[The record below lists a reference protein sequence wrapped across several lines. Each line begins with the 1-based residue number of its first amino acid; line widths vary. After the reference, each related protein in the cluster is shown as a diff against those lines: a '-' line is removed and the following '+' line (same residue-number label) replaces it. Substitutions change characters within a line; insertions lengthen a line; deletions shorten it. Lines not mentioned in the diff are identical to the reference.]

1 MSWPSP
7 AGEDNKPDKPDAQIR
22 SIRLTGSRTPQIL
35 QTEANN
41 NHVGHITGWA
51 DALHRRDDRCS
62 AQPLRLGVPSSVR
75 DILRPAEDVGVRCG
89 PCRPRGRERCAQ
101 RLWSGRPRPW

>member
-22 SIRLTGSRTPQIL
+22 SIRLMGSRTPQIL

-41 NHVGHITGWA
+41 IT
-51 DALHRRDDRCS
+51 
-62 AQPLRLGVPSSVR
+62 
-75 DILRPAEDVGVRCG
+75 
-89 PCRPRGRERCAQ
+89 
-101 RLWSGRPRPW
+101 